1 MRPIRTEDDLYD
13 LTRAAA
19 AVATVAGWSKLGLFH
34 LLADGAP
41 RRLDELPADPRAL
54 RVTVPVLAHLGLLAR
69 DGDTIALTAT
79 AQRLHAEGALGLY
92 TTLDT
97 LDDLSRIDEVIAK
110 GGPART
116 RDGQSKATEG
126 GVREEDVP
134 RARGFMEMLYRRSE
148 TSARETARAIA
159 KRLPAGVHVL
169 DVGGGHGRYAH
180 ELAQLGLRATLFDKP
195 VCVDF
200 AREKHGDSLGYLAGD
215 FFRDDLGG
223 PYDAAL
229 LSNIVHGFSIEENRH
244 LVERLAKVLKPGG
257 YLVFKD
263 MFLDDFAAHP
273 ENAVT
278 FGLTMLFYT
287 NGGQSYTVAEMD
299 ALCRAQGF
307 APVET
312 ASFEDYALLFARK
325 EGES

>member
-13 LTRAAA
+13 LSRAATALA
-19 AVATVAGWSKLGLFH
+19 AVAGWAKLGLFH
-34 LLADGAP
+34 VLADGTP
-41 RRLDELPADPRAL
+41 RKLDEIPADPRAL
-54 RVTVPVLAHLGLLAR
+54 RVTVPILAHLGLLSR
-69 DGDTIALTAT
+69 DGDTIAFTAT
-79 AQRLHAEGALGLY
+79 AKRLYENGALHLY
-92 TTLDT
+92 GTLDT

-134 RARGFMEMLYRRSE
+134 RARAFMELLYRRSE

-159 KRLPAGVHVL
+159 KRLPTGAHVL

-180 ELAQLGLRATLFDKP
+180 ELVELGLRATLFDKP

-200 AREKHGDSLGYLAGD
+200 AHEKHGKTLGYIKGD
-215 FFRDDLGG
+215 FFRDELGG
-223 PYDAAL
+223 PYDGAL
-229 LSNIVHGFSIEENRH
+229 LSNIVHGFSIEENERI
-244 LVERLAKVLKPGG
+244 VERLAKVVKPGG

-263 MFLDDFAAHP
+263 MFLDDLGAHP

-278 FGLTMLFYT
+278 FGMTMLLYT
-287 NGGQSYTVAEMD
+287 NGGQSYAVAEMD
-299 ALCRAQGF
+299 ALCRKHGF
-307 APVET
+307 SPIEI
-312 ASFEDYALLFARK
+312 ASFDDYALLFARK
-325 EGES
+325 EAHG